1 MRGKAPQ
8 RLGRRHLQLGKRG
21 AELGQCAG
29 LDPLRQSEQN
39 AVDHVGEHFL
49 RPVAAASEQLHNA
62 GEDTAAT
69 VKRTRFD
76 RLFQF
81 NQNICRRICH
91 HGRSLYSK

>member
-1 MRGKAPQ
+1 M
-8 RLGRRHLQLGKRG
+8 
-21 AELGQCAG
+21 
-29 LDPLRQSEQN
+29 
-39 AVDHVGEHFL
+39 GEHFL